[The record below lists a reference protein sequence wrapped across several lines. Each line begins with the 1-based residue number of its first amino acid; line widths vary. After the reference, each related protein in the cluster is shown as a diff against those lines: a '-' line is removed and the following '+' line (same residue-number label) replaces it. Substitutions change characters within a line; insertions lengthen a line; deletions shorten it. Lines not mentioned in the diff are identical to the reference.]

1 MAPPHGKG
9 TGCISGQLRRHQTN
23 QSALNNANE
32 TVLPQEGIF
41 AGDQC
46 SDFQGVS
53 PIHSTITTLWLFSGS
68 TFLRHLKVCLSPPV
82 CQR

>member
-9 TGCISGQLRRHQTN
+9 TGCISGQLRQRQTN

-46 SDFQGVS
+46 SDF
-53 PIHSTITTLWLFSGS
+53 
-68 TFLRHLKVCLSPPV
+68 
-82 CQR
+82 